1 MTRPLDHLVMPVRS
15 LAVARQRLGALGFTV
30 APDAHHP
37 FGTENACVFL
47 SDGLYLEPLAIRDSA
62 VAERTAAEGNVF
74 TGRDL
79 AFRAAC
85 GDDGFSGLVVASANA
100 DADHGRFCAAG
111 LSGGQILEFSRTA
124 LTADG
129 RDVMARFRLAFAETG
144 SPEFFLFACQRLNP
158 LPADRAHLEQ
168 HQNGVVGLRGA
179 WLAAP
184 DAATALPVLETVLQ
198 TKREPDASG
207 HVFHLANGRVILSS
221 PQSLAADLGIDLPS
235 AAGGLC
241 GGALVFATSDLAV
254 TADCLAANDV
264 AFEKRGTRIVVAAA
278 PGQGAAFVFEE

>member
-1 MTRPLDHLVMPVRS
+1 MARPLDHLVMPVRT
-15 LAVARQRLGALGFTV
+15 LAVARQRLGTLGFTV

-47 SDGLYLEPLAIRDSA
+47 SDGLYLEPLAIRDRA

-85 GDDGFSGLVVASANA
+85 GDDGFSGLVVASP
-100 DADHGRFCAAG
+100 DADGDHARFIAAG
-111 LSGGQILEFSRTA
+111 LSAGEILEFSRAA

-129 RDVMARFRLAFAETG
+129 QEVIARFRLAFAETG
-144 SPEFFLFACQRLNP
+144 SPEFLLFACERLNP
-158 LPADRAHLEQ
+158 LPADRAHLER
-168 HQNGVVGLRGA
+168 HQNGAAGLRGV
-179 WLAAP
+179 WLAADDP
-184 DAATALPVLETVLQ
+184 IAALPVLETVLE
-198 TKREPDASG
+198 TKAVTDAAG
-207 HVFHLANGRVILSS
+207 HAFQAQNGRVV
-221 PQSLAADLGIDLPS
+221 LASRQGVANELGIDLPPS
-235 AAGGLC
+235 GGGLC
-241 GGALVFATSDLAV
+241 GAAVVFATSDLAV